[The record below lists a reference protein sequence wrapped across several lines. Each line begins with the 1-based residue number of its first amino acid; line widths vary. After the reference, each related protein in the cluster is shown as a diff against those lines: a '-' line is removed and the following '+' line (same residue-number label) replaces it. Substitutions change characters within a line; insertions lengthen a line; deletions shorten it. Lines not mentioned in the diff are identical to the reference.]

1 MESRLGLL
9 LGRCVRSPARLAKPA
24 HQLPREED
32 LMHTCIRWVVVVS
45 VLMQLSL
52 ERGAAA
58 ADATP
63 APATPSGELTAV
75 DAFFVNA
82 YQRGANSVLADG
94 PPAFLVLPARLV
106 LYRRGARQ
114 EWPLLPP
121 LFNELKTVAHVSL
134 GLFAVLS
141 PSDGGPLSA
150 ADVAALRRYQEL
162 IGVTRAAID
171 HVSLSADQRAR
182 QMQILS
188 ASQALAARALAD
200 GHLSAADLTA
210 FCRQLR
216 PLIDAN
222 IDEAMRAYLNELNL
236 RMTAALPQLDAA
248 ERTSFLV
255 IVSGVHQARIDNAA
269 MQYFNRL
276 MHDPPVITQRLMY
289 AEDVFDESG
298 ALRLL
303 AGHRLD
309 RRVGVAYFDDPYYM
323 NRDIFAPA
331 TEAYLPTMTLP
342 EVAEHQ

>member
-1 MESRLGLL
+1 MRK
-9 LGRCVRSPARLAKPA
+9 CVRWLV
-24 HQLPREED
+24 
-32 LMHTCIRWVVVVS
+32 IVS
-45 VLMQLSL
+45 VLLQVSL
-52 ERGAAA
+52 GRAAVA
-58 ADATP
+58 VDATP
-63 APATPSGELTAV
+63 SPAAPAGELSAV
-75 DAFFVNA
+75 DAFFVSA
-82 YQRGANSVLADG
+82 YQRGANAVLADG

-114 EWPLLPP
+114 EWPLVPP
-121 LFNELKTVAHVSL
+121 LFNELKTVAHVTL
-134 GLFAVLS
+134 GLFAVLG
-141 PSDGGPLSA
+141 PSDGGPLPA

-162 IGVTRAAID
+162 IGVTRAAVD
-171 HVSLSADQRAR
+171 RVSLSADQRER
-182 QMQILS
+182 QMQLLT

-200 GHLSAADLTA
+200 GHMSPADLTA

-222 IDEAMRAYLNELNL
+222 IEDAVRAYLNELNL
-236 RMTAALPQLDAA
+236 RMGAALPQLDAS
-248 ERTSFLV
+248 ERTTYLV

-309 RRVGVAYFDDPYYM
+309 RRVGVAYFEDPYYM
-323 NRDIFAPA
+323 NRDLFAPA
-331 TEAYLPTMTLP
+331 AEAYLPTMTLP
-342 EVAEHQ
+342 